1 MINCEL
7 EEEKRHPVR
16 LMDDRKKRKADRMQ
30 ICKIRI
36 EMEQVKVVTDKEIA
50 LKKKK
55 FLQ

>member
-16 LMDDRKKRKADRMQ
+16 LMDERKKRKADRMQ

-36 EMEQVKVVTDKEIA
+36 EMEQVKEVTDKEIA
-50 LKKKK
+50 LKNRSS
-55 FLQ
+55 